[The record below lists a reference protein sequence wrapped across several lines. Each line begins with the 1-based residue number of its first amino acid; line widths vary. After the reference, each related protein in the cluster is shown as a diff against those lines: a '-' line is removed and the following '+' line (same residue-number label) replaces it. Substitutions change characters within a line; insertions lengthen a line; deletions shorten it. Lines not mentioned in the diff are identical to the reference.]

1 MPPALKTKF
10 TSEELRLIEE
20 HASIGGTVTEI
31 AGRLGINAR
40 TAQDWTNSAT
50 ANPAFHKAWHA
61 GRWRFVT
68 ELRKSQFEL
77 ATMNSQMAIHLGKH
91 YLGQDDKPQEV
102 HHLHRVVGT
111 LPDYDATSADWQR
124 KFAPDPVI
132 DGGKLIEQE
141 IEDAEIVGSDDP
153 SSDASE

>member
-1 MPPALKTKF
+1 MAAPLKIKF
-10 TSEELRLIEE
+10 TKEELRLIED
-20 HASIGGTVTEI
+20 HASIGGTVSEI
-31 AGRLGINAR
+31 AGRLGINKN
-40 TAQDWTNSAT
+40 TAQKWTESAT
-50 ANPAFHKAWHA
+50 AAPAFHKAWHA

-68 ELRKSQFEL
+68 ELRKAQAEL
-77 ATMNSQMAIHLGKH
+77 AQVNSQMSIHLGKH

-132 DGGKLIEQE
+132 DGGKLIEEEIQE
-141 IEDAEIVGSDDP
+141 AEVIDATVEADP
-153 SSDASE
+153 ETN